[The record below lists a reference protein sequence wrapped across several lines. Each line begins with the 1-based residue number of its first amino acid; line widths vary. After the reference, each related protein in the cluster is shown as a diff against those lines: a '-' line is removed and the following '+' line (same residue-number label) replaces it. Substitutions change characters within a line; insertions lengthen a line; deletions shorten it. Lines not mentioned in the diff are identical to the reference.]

1 MKMQIK
7 RIIQDDATG
16 CGLACVAMI
25 AGATYAEAKKVALDS
40 GILKLQKT
48 FYTTSNNLIRLLE
61 CFDIK
66 AKIGRKVSYW
76 SSIQSVS
83 IVAINFR
90 EGSNSWHWV
99 VYVPDENQGYVLDPH
114 KKIKTDQRIDF
125 SRMRLRSYIPIE
137 SS

>member
-1 MKMQIK
+1 MQIK

-25 AGATYAEAKKVALDS
+25 VDETYAEVKKVALDN
-40 GILKLQKT
+40 GFFENKRT
-48 FYTTSNNLIRLLE
+48 FYTISSDLITLLDY
-61 CFDIK
+61 FRVK
-66 AKIGRKVSYW
+66 AKKERKGSHWLSV
-76 SSIQSVS
+76 QSVS

-90 EGSNSWHWV
+90 KNSNSWHWV

-114 KKIKTDQRIDF
+114 KKIKNDKRVDF

-137 SS
+137 FN